1 MNKHERLRRA
11 QRACNIAASKMI
23 DEMPVAPKRKVWG
36 APKLTLI
43 QGAAMDKPRYRYN
56 NKTGKWD
63 QVARPSNREIV
74 EDYYAG
80 FSLDRF
86 SLEVPK

>member
-43 QGAAMDKPRYRYN
+43 QGGRN
-56 NKTGKWD
+56 G
-63 QVARPSNREIV
+63 
-74 EDYYAG
+74 
-80 FSLDRF
+80 
-86 SLEVPK
+86 